1 MDSEPIWQ
9 ELKNFFVSLFSYLR
23 LRTYHTFSKFERFK
37 DWLVD
42 KLYKQRG
49 RWARPFE
56 HLSYAGLVI
65 LAILLAPI
73 IAQSYSERTSDYG
86 NVSVVLGVTTEATT
100 AVSEKSRDEIVI
112 YIVQGGDTVSTIAQ
126 KFGVS
131 VDTIRWAN
139 NLKSITSIKA
149 GQELKILP
157 VTGVAHKVQRGETVW
172 SIAQKYDTNSQG
184 IVDYPF
190 NTFVNDEE
198 FTLAVG
204 QVLIVPD
211 GVMPKVE
218 PWQPRTYIAQETPD
232 AGTVVASGNFV
243 WPASGRISQGFRWYH
258 RAIDIANK
266 SAPGILA
273 ADAGKVVS
281 AGWPRSWGYGN
292 RVVIDHGNGFQTLYA
307 HLSEIYVS
315 AEPGKNRVEKGQPIG
330 KMGATGRATGI
341 HLHFEVIKNGIKV
354 NPLNYLK

>member
-1 MDSEPIWQ
+1 MRLLPYFKDFIDFLS
-9 ELKNFFVSLFSYLR
+9 SLFSYLR
-23 LRTYHTFSKFERFK
+23 QRIYNAFSKFEGFK

-86 NVSVVLGVTTEATT
+86 NISVVLGVTTEAMTS
-100 AVSEKSRDEIVI
+100 VSEKPRDEVI
-112 YIVQGGDTVSTIAQ
+112 TYIVQGGDTVSSIAQ
-126 KFGVS
+126 KFGIS
-131 VDTIRWAN
+131 TDTIRWQN
-139 NLKSITSIKA
+139 NLKTIKSIKA

-172 SIAQKYDTNSQG
+172 SIAKKFDTNSQG

-190 NTFVNDEE
+190 NTFVNDEK

-204 QVLIVPD
+204 QILIIPD
-211 GVMPKVE
+211 GIMPKAA

-232 AGTVVASGNFV
+232 AGTVVVSGNFV
-243 WPASGRISQGFRWYH
+243 WPASGRITQGFRWYH
-258 RAIDIANK
+258 RGLDIANK

-273 ADAGKVVS
+273 ADAGKVVL
-281 AGWPRSWGYGN
+281 AGWPTGWGYGN
-292 RVVIDHGNGFQTLYA
+292 RVVVDHGNGFQTLYA
-307 HLSEIYVS
+307 HLTKIYVS
-315 AEPGKNRVEKGQPIG
+315 AGQTVNRGDLVGQ
-330 KMGATGRATGI
+330 MGATGRATGI
-341 HLHFEVIKNGIKV
+341 HLHFEVIKNGVKV